1 MENSKQHQVKI
12 RKATTDDLESICD
25 IYTSAFKGTTSPSNR
40 QWWNILEDNNNDFIL
55 IDGTFFTGDE
65 IPDRNMSEIPH
76 PFITESI
83 ELFSNLG
90 RTHRSKVFFT
100 HLNHT
105 NPAIVENSAAYNFIL
120 SKGFNLL
127 KEGQIFNL

>member
-1 MENSKQHQVKI
+1 MLKVKKQKMEWKI
-12 RKATTDDLESICD
+12 
-25 IYTSAFKGTTSPSNR
+25 
-40 QWWNILEDNNNDFIL
+40 ILKIILNNDFIL

-90 RTHRSKVFFT
+90 RAHRSKVFFT

-105 NPAIVENSAAYNFIL
+105 NPLLNFESEEYQNVV
-120 SKGFNLL
+120 SKGYNVAA
-127 KEGQIFNL
+127 EGLELEL